1 MEWVETTGSSIE
13 RALDAALDE
22 LGVDED
28 EVEFEVL
35 EQPKA
40 GLFGRIGGNPAR
52 IRARVKPLSR
62 EKPGERNRGRGGRQG
77 RRNGGRDGGRGG
89 ARHDGRKDAGRPSA
103 PGAAG
108 GRSSTGASDGERAGD
123 VAGGAPSA
131 GGESESGAG
140 GRGVGVG
147 GGDSAR
153 PGDGARSG
161 RRRRKRGGSGGARS
175 GDRPQERNDDMTTMT
190 DDVPI
195 GEQADTADEFMRGLL
210 VAFGLPAE
218 VSVTIEGDVVLVDV
232 TGDDL
237 GFLVGPKGA
246 TLRAVEDLV
255 RTVVQRRTDGHGA
268 RIHVDVGGYQAKR
281 REALARF
288 ATELAERVRSSGQ
301 ELALEPMVAADRK
314 VVHDTV
320 AAIDGVTTASE
331 GEDPRRRVV
340 LRPA

>member
-13 RALDAALDE
+13 LALDAALDE

-40 GLFGRIGGNPAR
+40 GLFGRIGANPAR

-89 ARHDGRKDAGRPSA
+89 ARNDGRKDAGRSSA
-103 PGAAG
+103 AGAAG
-108 GRSSTGASDGERAGD
+108 GRSSTASSDGDSTGD
-123 VAGGAPSA
+123 VAGGAPSVGGEGEPVTGGA
-131 GGESESGAG
+131 GGE
-140 GRGVGVG
+140 V

-218 VSVTIEGDVVLVDV
+218 VSVAIEGDVVLVDV

-320 AAIDGVTTASE
+320 AAIEGVTTASE

-340 LRPA
+340 IRPA